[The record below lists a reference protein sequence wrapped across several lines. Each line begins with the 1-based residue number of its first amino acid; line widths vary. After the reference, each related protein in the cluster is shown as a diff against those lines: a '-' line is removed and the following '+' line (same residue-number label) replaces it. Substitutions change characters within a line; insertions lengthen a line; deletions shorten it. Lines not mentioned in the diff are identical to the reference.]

1 MAGNAPIGIRCLQY
15 CCDRRNRI
23 KRNTKEIWYRIFILV
38 FTFLCYTSFHL
49 SRKPLSV
56 VKNVLNANCSGIPI
70 PPGQIITNE
79 TKNTWCHWAPFNS
92 SDSETLL
99 GTLDSAFLF
108 SYAFSMF
115 ISGFVAER
123 VNLRYYLS
131 FGMILS
137 GVFTYLFGIAY
148 NYNIHQL
155 WYFIVIQAIG
165 GIVQSSGWPSVV
177 TCIGNWFGKGRRGLI
192 FGIWNSHTSVG
203 NILGSVIAGVY
214 VDYNWGLSFI
224 VPGIII
230 GVMGFL
236 VFLFLVPYPEDVG
249 LSPPDQDD
257 AVGYDFNHISH
268 TRTFRKS
275 CSTNSKVNEE
285 ERPILVD
292 ENGIHH
298 HNSPTVQQIQYRSQE
313 DIKAVTFTRALK
325 IPGVIEFALCL
336 FFAKLV
342 SYTFLYWLPRYINKS
357 TSMSATDAAYM
368 STLFDLGGIV
378 GGIIAGV
385 VSDHTGASAAT
396 CSVMLFVAIP
406 MLFVYQA
413 FGKLHLVLNII
424 LLMICGLL
432 VNGPYAL
439 ITTAVSAELGTHKSL
454 RGNSKALATVAS
466 IIDGTGSFGA
476 AVGPLLAG
484 VIAASSFANMFYMLM
499 AADILAM
506 LLLFRLAKK
515 DVSRLIRQWKTK
527 RHYQFA

>member
-257 AVGYDFNHISH
+257 AESELDCEGGDDHRHPHLKSHKSDPDSSDGERSSDDNTYYDAARVGYDFNHISH

-466 IIDGTGSFGA
+466 IIDGTGSFGK
-476 AVGPLLAG
+476 
-484 VIAASSFANMFYMLM
+484 I
-499 AADILAM
+499 I
-506 LLLFRLAKK
+506 
-515 DVSRLIRQWKTK
+515 I
-527 RHYQFA
+527 